1 MKVQKLN
8 KRQAR
13 WTLYLSK
20 FDFSLKH
27 IPEIKMEKI
36 DSLSRKL
43 DWKIEVERDNK
54 DQVFIKDHWIRNLSE
69 VVIEGPEVDIVE
81 KIKRVRSKNK
91 EVIRV
96 VKEIKRAGV
105 KVLQEDKWQIE
116 EDLVLKEEKIYVLR
130 NEELRVEIVWL
141 HHNVLVAK
149 YKGRWKTMELVTRNY

>member
-20 FDFSLKH
+20 FDFSLKY

-54 DQVFIKDHWIRNLSE
+54 DQVFIKDH
-69 VVIEGPEVDIVE
+69 
-81 KIKRVRSKNK
+81 
-91 EVIRV
+91 
-96 VKEIKRAGV
+96 
-105 KVLQEDKWQIE
+105 
-116 EDLVLKEEKIYVLR
+116 
-130 NEELRVEIVWL
+130 
-141 HHNVLVAK
+141 
-149 YKGRWKTMELVTRNY
+149 